1 MMRHKIVAGNWKMN
15 NSLSEAKYLIQELN
29 NKLENYN
36 GDTKIIIAPPFTFL
50 SLGIENKNKIE
61 ISSQDISANESGAF
75 TGEVSATMV
84 SSLGVKY
91 TLIGHSER
99 RLYHKEDDALL
110 NKKIKLALKNSLTP
124 IFCVGETLNQRKE
137 NLHFSVIKEQIK
149 NVLFSF
155 DALEIKDII
164 IAYEPVWA
172 IGTGETA
179 SPEQAQEI
187 HQFIRKVITN
197 QFGEAFANSISIL
210 YGGSV
215 KPDNAKD
222 IFSKQDVDGG
232 LVGGACLNANDF
244 FSIINSF

>member
-1 MMRHKIVAGNWKMN
+1 MRHKIVAGNWKMN

-36 GDTKIIIAPPFTFL
+36 GDIKIIIAPPFTFL
-50 SLGIENKNKIE
+50 NLGIENKNKIE